1 MTNRTATLFT
11 PRLNAPHSR
20 QSGSLLRHSARLF
33 LLLVLGN
40 PLPGATSE
48 TIATKAPS
56 PPLALKPYTA
66 SYSASIKGIPLNGE
80 GTRTLSKNPDG
91 SWTLTFSAKAAFSGI
106 HETSQFTTRENR
118 LETRSYQKQRTGL
131 ARLPELD
138 ASFDWQKNQVNW
150 QQEDRQW
157 SMKLVPDALDNLNYQ
172 LKLRMDLTS
181 SASKELSY
189 HIADDDKVYQRR
201 FIVEAEEI
209 LTTDV
214 GKLRT
219 VRIKIDRANSNRATW
234 IWLAKDYDYFIAKLV
249 QQEKSVTYTVALK
262 HAVIDGTPIKEI
274 PASMAAKKPANAG
287 NPF

>member
-1 MTNRTATLFT
+1 MTNPTLFT

-20 QSGSLLRHSARLF
+20 QSGSLPRHSARLF
-33 LLLVLGN
+33 LLLALGN

-48 TIATKAPS
+48 TTAAKAP
-56 PPLALKPYTA
+56 AIKPYTA

-91 SWTLTFSAKAAFSGI
+91 SWTLTFSAKAAFSGM

-131 ARLPELD
+131 ARRPELD

-157 SMKLVPDALDNLNYQ
+157 SMNLVPDALDNLNYQ

-201 FIVEAEEI
+201 FIVEAEEV

-234 IWLAKDYDYFIAKLV
+234 IWLAKDYDYFIVKLV

-274 PASMAAKKPANAG
+274 PASMAAKRPLPA
-287 NPF
+287 PRKSSTR